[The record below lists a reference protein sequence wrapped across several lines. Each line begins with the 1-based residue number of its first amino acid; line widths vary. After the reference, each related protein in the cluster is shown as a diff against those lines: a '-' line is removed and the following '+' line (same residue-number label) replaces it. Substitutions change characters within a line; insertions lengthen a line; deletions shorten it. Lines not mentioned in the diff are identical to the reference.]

1 MKKKLFCLTLMLV
14 LIFSAAALSEGQD
27 AASFLVGPEQY
38 RTVGAHVTFGTY
50 PQTETGEDRTP
61 IEWMVME
68 VDEENHKAFLLSF
81 RGLDSKRYHR
91 EYTNVTW
98 ETCSLRAWLNDEFL
112 NTAFTPEEQAAILTT
127 EVKNDSKQ
135 CYGWTTSGGKDTQDK
150 IFLLSYAEAFR
161 FFQIQFG
168 VRNNVAARIVPTAY
182 ASKAGARQDNR
193 KNKAEDGSI
202 AGWWFLRSPGCFQNC
217 AAAVGTVG
225 QVLRVPAH
233 AEVGTV
239 VGLPGD
245 QIDEG
250 SKALP
255 SSQTERGTRHMA
267 KVHPSSSFFSSC
279 RLMRTATYLTPRL
292 PGVPQRLLSLSAA
305 SVASAAVL
313 CIEIVWRLP
322 RSMRWTANFAHG

>member
-1 MKKKLFCLTLMLV
+1 MMKKKLFCLTLMLV

-98 ETCSLRAWLNDEFL
+98 ETCSLQTVLWMDHLRRQGYAGQNLPAELCGSFQVFSNPVWRQEQCRCPYRA
-112 NTAFTPEEQAAILTT
+112 
-127 EVKNDSKQ
+127 DSLCLQ
-135 CYGWTTSGGKDTQDK
+135 
-150 IFLLSYAEAFR
+150 
-161 FFQIQFG
+161 
-168 VRNNVAARIVPTAY
+168 
-182 ASKAGARQDNR
+182 AGARQDNR

-217 AAAVGTVG
+217 AAAVGTDGSLYHTYVNTTHAC
-225 QVLRVPAH
+225 VRPAFW
-233 AEVGTV
+233 
-239 VGLPGD
+239 LD
-245 QIDEG
+245 LD
-250 SKALP
+250 SD
-255 SSQTERGTRHMA
+255 
-267 KVHPSSSFFSSC
+267 FFSE
-279 RLMRTATYLTPRL
+279 M
-292 PGVPQRLLSLSAA
+292 Q
-305 SVASAAVL
+305 
-313 CIEIVWRLP
+313 
-322 RSMRWTANFAHG
+322 